1 MKIPEYTVQHKTV
14 TNQFH
19 LNGSVFGV
27 IMYSQ
32 HGLGILL
39 NSWCF
44 CMLSADPHTDS
55 GCTPWK
61 RQVRHIFNF
70 ILFYTVDAVSKKW
83 IQEACYLSISTFS
96 PRFHLAFVTGG
107 VWEERC
113 LACADGDHLAIV
125 WVVITAFT
133 EELSTKNISAK
144 ERQCLFLIMFGWY
157 EERRIKIRVGCR
169 ATVALYVLLGLTLAD
184 RGWTDYLRGVCR
196 SHSRLL
202 WCCSYSILVWPP

>member
-1 MKIPEYTVQHKTV
+1 MKIPEHTVKHKTV
-14 TNQFH
+14 INHFH

-27 IMYSQ
+27 IIYSQ

-44 CMLSADPHTDS
+44 CTLSADLHTDS
-55 GCTPWK
+55 DCKPWK
-61 RQVRHIFNF
+61 RHIFNF
-70 ILFYTVDAVSKKW
+70 KYEQLHCRCSKKKW

-96 PRFHLAFVTGG
+96 PRFHLALVTGG

-113 LACADGDHLAIV
+113 LACADADHPAVV

-144 ERQCLFLIMFGWY
+144 ERQWLFLIMFG
-157 EERRIKIRVGCR
+157 
-169 ATVALYVLLGLTLAD
+169 
-184 RGWTDYLRGVCR
+184 
-196 SHSRLL
+196 
-202 WCCSYSILVWPP
+202 